1 MRIAFVSHEYPPDT
15 AFGGIAT
22 YVRQAAT
29 LLAGRG
35 HSVEVFAAG
44 PKIGAVW
51 ANTLPERQS
60 KAAKRVTVSCRSW
73 PQDNPGWVRS
83 RA

>member
-29 LLAGRG
+29 LLAGI
-35 HSVEVFAAG
+35 HVIADNLSAHKSIALLAG
-44 PKIGAVW
+44 PIVLW
-51 ANTLPERQS
+51 QHIST
-60 KAAKRVTVSCRSW
+60 AADGLA
-73 PQDNPGWVRS
+73 PIFF
-83 RA
+83 